1 MKQTLLSTH
10 PVPPCKCCIL
20 PRQCLFIFSFLCHA
34 SLLKSPLSG
43 WRCFMFTGVNNSF
56 VHLRIQWSGR
66 KRRHKLHV
74 IHKDE
79 VRRMPSEDKTNYCGT
94 FWGTLWTQVI
104 SYHFMLNLPEIYFMI
119 CFVAILE
126 LRHSSECEKLVKNQW
141 KIGTGVIW
149 VWF

>member
-10 PVPPCKCCIL
+10 PVPPL
-20 PRQCLFIFSFLCHA
+20 QMLYSSPSVFVHFQF
-34 SLLKSPLSG
+34 PLSCITFKISPV
-43 WRCFMFTGVNNSF
+43 WVEVFCLPELITHSFT
-56 VHLRIQWSGR
+56 WEYR
-66 KRRHKLHV
+66 KRQHKLHV